1 MYLYNIT
8 MKKYQLKR
16 ERDGLTKQADQIGWV
31 EWNKKGWATKIHDEP
46 APGRSLIL
54 DPQHMYAYTWLT
66 TEVAEIKEQTSA
78 TVLFRTKNSTYTLT
92 NIEEA
97 NAPSISAQTYS
108 PVESPDPLSPGDQ
121 TQLSLDA

>member
-1 MYLYNIT
+1 MYLYNIH

-31 EWNKKGWATKIHDEP
+31 EWDPKGRAAKIHDEP
-46 APGRSLIL
+46 APGLSLIL

-92 NIEEA
+92 NTE
-97 NAPSISAQTYS
+97 PSEPAISAQTYS
-108 PVESPDPLSPGDQ
+108 PVESPAPLSPDDH
-121 TQLSLDA
+121 THS